1 MWVRQDMQ
9 QFWMVQ
15 GDGPARVRHSS
26 RAIAEREAQRLA
38 RENPGAVFYV
48 MEAVA
53 GHRKIDVERVDF
65 GRPLDD
71 GIPF

>member
-1 MWVRQDMQ
+1 MQ

-15 GDGPARVRHSS
+15 GDGPARVRHSV

-38 RENPGAVFYV
+38 RESPGTVFYV

-53 GHRKIDVERVDF
+53 AHRKVDVERVAFDDKF
-65 GRPLDD
+65 GD